1 MQKQYRHVWR
11 PHGKNQSQSIGD
23 KVTPTGLFFI
33 LFRLAFA
40 ANERTAGVSRQPL
53 LARKIRDLVRDPCK
67 RRLGV
72 IGKLRLFNKVVDRER
87 ARESCTS
94 AGGQGVIRSRKIVSE
109 SLGAVSAQT
118 ISG

>member
-1 MQKQYRHVWR
+1 MSGGLTARINLKA
-11 PHGKNQSQSIGD
+11 SAI

-53 LARKIRDLVRDPCK
+53 LAREIRDLVRDPCK

-94 AGGQGVIRSRKIVSE
+94 AGGQGMIRSRKIVSRE
-109 SLGAVSAQT
+109 PRGSFCP
-118 ISG
+118 